1 MFQAQPC
8 LCGTWDNSPC
18 LPLASFSS
26 SEKCDLSLGVRITL
40 HETMYENTGTLSGQG
55 VRSRNDTPSTYIK
68 KKKDPTQAQ
77 LTHTQG
83 SCPWLWAYDVG
94 SQHLVGGDGSLRVPK
109 GLK

>member
-68 KKKDPTQAQ
+68 KKKKIPPRP
-77 LTHTQG
+77 
-83 SCPWLWAYDVG
+83 S
-94 SQHLVGGDGSLRVPK
+94 
-109 GLK
+109 